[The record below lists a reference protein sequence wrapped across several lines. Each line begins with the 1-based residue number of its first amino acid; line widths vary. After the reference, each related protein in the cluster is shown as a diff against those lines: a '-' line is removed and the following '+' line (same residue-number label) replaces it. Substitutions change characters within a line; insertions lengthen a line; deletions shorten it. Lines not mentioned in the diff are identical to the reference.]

1 MSEAVRP
8 PWSPPGDRAALGIV
22 ADLAKRLRATTR
34 PLRHNSTSGAGPLTA
49 ILTATSSLV
58 PMNHLVSAHEAAGLM
73 ILASYLAMRL
83 CSKPC
88 NEGAARMALRPVN
101 SENVPGAISLSSR

>member
-34 PLRHNSTSGAGPLTA
+34 PLRHNSTSGADTNLTA
-49 ILTATSSLV
+49 ILTASSSLV
-58 PMNHLVSAHEAAGLM
+58 PMNHLVSTHEAARPM
-73 ILASYLAMRL
+73 ILASYLA
-83 CSKPC
+83 
-88 NEGAARMALRPVN
+88 
-101 SENVPGAISLSSR
+101 I